1 MSIGPSASST
11 ARAADLTASQSARS
25 VGSTSARPPASSISF
40 LAPSS
45 PSRPRAI
52 SAIWAPSRANLRAT
66 ARPMPEVAPVITT
79 TSPLAM
85 SKAVPDHPSL
95 RTPARQ
101 DGYAP
106 IADYAVIGNKRSA
119 ALVALDGSVDWLCL
133 PAYDSASVFGALLD
147 PQAAGAW
154 TLQPSI
160 PFQAS
165 RRYLEGTNVL
175 ETTFA
180 TESGTVR
187 VLDAM
192 TRGATRPIDWD
203 ELTRRVECTDGEVPM
218 RWRVEPRFDFKGLE
232 AETIEAEEH
241 ASVAE
246 SGGSAFTFRFG
257 SLALALSVWD
267 CGDPEIRDG
276 GVEAERTVTKG
287 HEALFVLA

>member
-11 ARAADLTASQSARS
+11 ACAADFTASQSARS
-25 VGSTSARPPASSISF
+25 VGSTRAWPPASSISF

-52 SAIWAPSRANLRAT
+52 SAIWAPSCANLRAT

-133 PAYDSASVFGALLD
+133 PAYDSPSVFGALLD
-147 PQAAGAW
+147 PGRGGRW
-154 TLQPSI
+154 TLQPSV
-160 PFQAS
+160 PFKAA
-165 RRYLEGTNVL
+165 RRYIEGTNVL
-175 ETTFA
+175 ETTFE
-180 TESGTVR
+180 TVTGTVR
-187 VLDAM
+187 MTDAM
-192 TRGATRPIDWD
+192 TRGASRPIDWD
-203 ELTRRVECTDGEVPM
+203 EVTRRVEGVDGEVPLQ
-218 RWRVEPRFDFKGLE
+218 WRIEPRFDFKGKPPE
-232 AETIEAEEH
+232 AIE
-241 ASVAE
+241 
-246 SGGSAFTFRFG
+246 
-257 SLALALSVWD
+257 
-267 CGDPEIRDG
+267 PDG
-276 GVEAERTVTKG
+276 N
-287 HEALFVLA
+287 